1 MQNMFEKIG
10 SILIAEWPIIF
21 FYWSFIIF
29 KNWNN
34 VRGFIA
40 EGNSKVFTVSLKY
53 SVIACEKIS
62 RLSLIC
68 FVGISLFW
76 DDFPAFRFL
85 KRFPISF
92 SDTKLKTNFSLDSR
106 LSLILMMLGWF
117 LYLHRI
123 YWTESP
129 ITCSCKLLLP
139 INSVK
144 FKFGA
149 TNCVFYLKWYN
160 PWEQGWVYAR
170 KKIAQQP
177 IFIFQ
182 SNNVRKERR

>member
-62 RLSLIC
+62 RLSLIY
-68 FVGISLFW
+68 FVGISLF
-76 DDFPAFRFL
+76 
-85 KRFPISF
+85 
-92 SDTKLKTNFSLDSR
+92 
-106 LSLILMMLGWF
+106 
-117 LYLHRI
+117 
-123 YWTESP
+123 
-129 ITCSCKLLLP
+129 
-139 INSVK
+139 
-144 FKFGA
+144 
-149 TNCVFYLKWYN
+149 
-160 PWEQGWVYAR
+160 
-170 KKIAQQP
+170 
-177 IFIFQ
+177 
-182 SNNVRKERR
+182 